1 MVLFLLYDIEKSYVN
16 DQNAWEKLVR
26 HQHFFRQSAASVRH
40 QGSVWYRWSRIS
52 SDIAQLYFYYHL
64 QTGLVSLGVCDTAQV
79 GLDTPA
85 EKKDIVTIIGCPRP
99 EVQTERVWEA
109 VCFSIATNI
118 ETIVGCS
125 ISEGQIGGVGGRLSG
140 CN

>member
-1 MVLFLLYDIEKSYVN
+1 
-16 DQNAWEKLVR
+16 
-26 HQHFFRQSAASVRH
+26 
-40 QGSVWYRWSRIS
+40 
-52 SDIAQLYFYYHL
+52 
-64 QTGLVSLGVCDTAQV
+64 VSLGVWDTAQV

-125 ISEGQIGGVGGRLSG
+125 ISEGQIGGEGGRLSG